1 MCIHTYGKYLEGW
14 PYKDIDR
21 IWDHLYFFSLCFS
34 AFLNFIMN
42 TIPFI
47 IKKLFQMVENFL
59 LNHCTAK
66 WEGQSTEPQMHPD
79 IPLQLVTSS

>member
-1 MCIHTYGKYLEGW
+1 
-14 PYKDIDR
+14 
-21 IWDHLYFFSLCFS
+21 
-34 AFLNFIMN
+34 MN

-79 IPLQLVTSS
+79 IPLQLTKLSQAVNSFKRCHRIGKHKGKAQLPG